1 MPLPRRFHTRLASEI
16 FLSSLQEGFRR
27 HAGHNSLQ
35 FGARVKLTIAFFF
48 GMLWISAPAVYAQDK
63 RPDPLIVSYASV
75 SGSRAPLWI
84 AKEAGIFEKHGL
96 DGRPIFVPA
105 GYPSVSALISGDV
118 HLIATGGSVVAAA
131 AARGAPVVMVATF
144 GSIAYKLMAHPS
156 ISSIEGLRGK
166 VIGGLRPGTT
176 TDFVLQR
183 ILQKVGLVPGKDVT
197 VLPTG
202 LSRSDERLLLMFQG
216 KIHATLGT
224 VDNVSQL
231 KLRGFKVNIL
241 ADARDLGVPTP
252 ASDISATRQF
262 LANHRS
268 RAKAFLRAFCEAT
281 WLGRNDKEIAFR
293 AYRKYMRIE
302 EPKLLESM
310 HRNYLLTAIPLKP
323 FPIED
328 AIQADIEDLS
338 SSIAE
343 LKGKKA
349 SDFMDRSLLNELESE
364 GFFARLH
371 AQKAK

>member
-1 MPLPRRFHTRLASEI
+1 MKLQRSPARKAGGD
-16 FLSSLQEGFRR
+16 FLQI
-27 HAGHNSLQ
+27 
-35 FGARVKLTIAFFF
+35 GAPMKLTVTFLFAT
-48 GMLWISAPAVYAQDK
+48 LWISAPALYAQEK
-63 RPDPLIVSYASV
+63 RLDPLIVSYASV

-84 AKEAGIFEKHGL
+84 AKEAGIFEKYGL

-131 AARGAPVVMVATF
+131 AARGAAVVMVATF

-197 VLPTG
+197 ILPTG

-231 KLRGFKVNIL
+231 ELRGFKVNVL

-262 LANHRS
+262 LANHRN
-268 RAKAFLRAFCEAT
+268 RAKAFLKAFCEAT
-281 WLGRNDKEIAFR
+281 WLGRNDKEVAFR

-302 EPKLLESM
+302 DPKLLESM

-338 SSIAE
+338 ASIAE

-371 AQKAK
+371 AQKGK